1 MKLKKTHLTSLT
13 VLLNVSFSEIF
24 LEVSFRLGDL
34 IVEELLF
41 KYVPPLCLTLAYIGS
56 YGYHKERLLFYYL
69 NFLFAKLV
77 PVSSS
82 MNMTGI

>member
-1 MKLKKTHLTSLT
+1 MKLKKKHLTSLT

-41 KYVPPLCLTLAYIGS
+41 KYVPPPCLTLAYKGS
-56 YGYHKERLLFYYL
+56 CGFHKERLLFL
-69 NFLFAKLV
+69 LRQFPLC
-77 PVSSS
+77 
-82 MNMTGI
+82 

>member
-1 MKLKKTHLTSLT
+1 MKFKKKHLTSLT

-41 KYVPPLCLTLAYIGS
+41 KYVPPPCLTLAYIGS
-56 YGYHKERLLFYYL
+56 
-69 NFLFAKLV
+69 
-77 PVSSS
+77 
-82 MNMTGI
+82 